1 MIRAILSRAGQSLGL
16 PSQLSVALDGD
27 VGIGTEAPFGHL
39 HVQTASTGATSVSAG
54 ADELVLE
61 NSGNTGLMLLSGATS
76 ESTINFSANIATPD
90 RGAIK
95 YSQNSA
101 LLFMQINGATR
112 LNIDSSGHT
121 YPARAAGDAYGFR
134 TDQLL
139 LFIARGFDARLTA
152 LEAG

>member
-1 MIRAILSRAGQSLGL
+1 
-16 PSQLSVALDGD
+16 
-27 VGIGTEAPFGHL
+27 
-39 HVQTASTGATSVSAG
+39 
-54 ADELVLE
+54 
-61 NSGNTGLMLLSGATS
+61 
-76 ESTINFSANIATPD
+76 
-90 RGAIK
+90 
-95 YSQNSA
+95 